1 MKDALGMVVALIA
14 VGSCAYSTARL
25 GAAIRDR
32 RAKLPDYGIHFS
44 VVVFWIAYYWQYFS
58 SLF

>member
-1 MKDALGMVVALIA
+1 MKDALGTVVALIA
-14 VGSCAYSTARL
+14 VGSCAYSMARL
-25 GAAIRDR
+25 GAAITDK
-32 RAKLPDYGIHFS
+32 RAKLPDYGLHFS